1 MGEIKSFEEFWP
13 FYVGEHR
20 NPLNRKLHFI
30 GSSMGLVWGLGS
42 LATLQLWA
50 FPVAPVIGY
59 GFAWFGHF
67 FVEKNKP
74 ASFKYPLWSFRA
86 DWVMWS
92 KILRGQMDSEVE
104 KYFPSESARVLR
116 MAAN

>member
-30 GSSMGLVWGLGS
+30 GSSLGLAWGLGS
-42 LATLQLWA
+42 LATLQWWA

-59 GFAWFGHF
+59 GFAWVGHF

-92 KILRGQMDSEVE
+92 KILRGKMDAEVD
-104 KYFPSESARVLR
+104 KYFPVEAARVLR